1 MAQTGYS
8 KVQIYSSSTATH
20 TPSAGNLTND
30 TNGSELAINITDG
43 KLFYKD
49 NSGTVQVLAT
59 KGSGVVGGSNTQVQY
74 NSSGTFAGSANLT
87 FDGTTLTSSGFS
99 GPLNGTVGAT
109 TANTGAFTTL
119 SASSTVSGTGFSTYL
134 ASPPAIGGTAA
145 AAVTGTIVKAT
156 TNFTFQDNT
165 TQNTAATGFGFKNRI
180 INGAM
185 TVNQYNGTSTTTP
198 STAGA
203 NVFPIDRWSYYASQA
218 SKFTFSQDTNAPVGF
233 GNSLKCLVASAVTVV
248 ATDRFSVNQVIEG
261 LNFYDF
267 AFGTASAKPVTISFW
282 VYSSLTGTFSGSMLN
297 YACNRSYP
305 FTYTI
310 YSANT
315 WEQKTVTIA
324 GDTSGSWSGATN
336 SGGAYVFFS
345 LGMGSN
351 YKVTAGSWQT
361 GTYLGAI
368 GETPIVGSAG
378 ATWYVTGVQL
388 EKGSTATSFDYR
400 PYGTELNL
408 CQRYYYQFIGPASGT
423 NYVGIA
429 SGLMLNTTIARTT
442 LIHKVPMRTSPTIT
456 PSAST
461 TISAQAGTIASSVNS
476 ILAYTG
482 SESAL
487 IEWFLNN
494 AGTAGQGAA
503 IFSVTNTGFL
513 TLSAEL

>member
-74 NSSGTFAGSANLT
+74 NSSGTFSGSANLT

-180 INGAM
+180 IDGGFII
-185 TVNQYNGTSTTTP
+185 NQRVYTSGTSLSAGSYGHDRWKAGSGGGTYTFTQGSLGVNTTVTI
-198 STAGA
+198 TAG
-203 NVFPIDRWSYYASQA
+203 
-218 SKFTFSQDTNAPVGF
+218 T
-233 GNSLKCLVASAVTVV
+233 LV
-248 ATDRFSVNQVIEG
+248 QVIEG
-261 LNFYDF
+261 CNLAEGGTYVLSWT
-267 AFGTASAKPVTISFW
+267 GTAQGRLNGGTYGSSGTVTVTGWTSGANLSVEFN
-282 VYSSLTGTFSGSMLN
+282 TGTLGS
-297 YACNRSYP
+297 
-305 FTYTI
+305 
-310 YSANT
+310 
-315 WEQKTVTIA
+315 
-324 GDTSGSWSGATN
+324 
-336 SGGAYVFFS
+336 
-345 LGMGSN
+345 
-351 YKVTAGSWQT
+351 
-361 GTYLGAI
+361 
-368 GETPIVGSAG
+368 
-378 ATWYVTGVQL
+378 VQL

-400 PYGTELNL
+400 SYNTELAL
-408 CQRYYYQFIGPASGT
+408 CQRYFFSSGGT
-423 NYVGIA
+423 HEYLAFLDGNNADYPSLQPLTWPV
-429 SGLMLNTTIARTT
+429 T
-442 LIHKVPMRTSPTIT
+442 MRST
-456 PSAST
+456 PSVNTFTFGTFGYNSGSAGASFT
-461 TISAQAGTIASSVNS
+461 PSGGTVAYYGNGQCGYIAINS
-476 ILAYTG
+476 ISNYP
-482 SESAL
+482 
-487 IEWFLNN
+487 
-494 AGTAGQGAA
+494 GAA
-503 IFSVTNTGFL
+503 QTSKVGYWSGISFGL
-513 TLSAEL
+513 TSEL